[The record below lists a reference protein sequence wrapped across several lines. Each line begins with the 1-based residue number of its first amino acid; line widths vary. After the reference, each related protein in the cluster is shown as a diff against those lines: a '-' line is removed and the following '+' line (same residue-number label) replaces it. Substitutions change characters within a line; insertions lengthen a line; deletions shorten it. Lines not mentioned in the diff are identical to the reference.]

1 MSYVNAKQVALLET
15 PMTEEQY
22 QRFQSSLGLAF
33 YAESSP
39 SIDKTNPDFQAF
51 YAANVQRN
59 LDHIRNNA
67 FVTIPL
73 PEVTNDKLIEILMNH
88 ANFSFELCVEANV

>member
-22 QRFQSSLGLAF
+22 QRFQSSLGPAF

-39 SIDKTNPDFQAF
+39 SIDKTNHDLQAL
-51 YAANVQRN
+51 YAANVPS
-59 LDHIRNNA
+59 I
-67 FVTIPL
+67 
-73 PEVTNDKLIEILMNH
+73 K
-88 ANFSFELCVEANV
+88 